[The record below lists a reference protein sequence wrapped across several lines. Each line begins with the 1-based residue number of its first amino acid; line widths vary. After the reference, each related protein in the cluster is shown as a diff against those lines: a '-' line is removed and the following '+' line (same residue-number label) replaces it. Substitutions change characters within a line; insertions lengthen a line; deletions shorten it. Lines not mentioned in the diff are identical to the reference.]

1 MKSNKLTLYDQTYEK
16 LRDMIFSG
24 ELSNGEKLIE
34 TKLAQ
39 QLGVSRTPLRESI
52 KRLEQEKLI
61 QNNRISNPTDK
72 DYQDIFEL
80 RILIEKYAVT
90 KAAHFF
96 TEEDIKEIE
105 ELVKIGYEGNN
116 DDIMN
121 ANKQFHEKIVH
132 ATKNNLMID
141 TFSQMQSIVYLFRKT
156 VLNHKRPGLIDEHSK
171 IVTAIKEKDAE
182 KAKQLIEEHLQADLE
197 FGLYYLRT

>member
-141 TFSQMQSIVYLFRKT
+141 TFNQMQSIVYLFRKT